1 MQYLPFTPY
10 PSYIFGAGAVSVL
23 GEKVKELGATK
34 AMLIFDPGVE
44 AAGIPK
50 KAIAS
55 LEQAGVPY
63 VCFNGVHADP
73 SVDVVDACAKLGLDN
88 GVDLVIGL
96 GGGSSMDT
104 AKCSSIMLSG
114 LEGPAAKYVLAVPP
128 VIDTTCPVVLV
139 PTTCGTGSEVT
150 PVAVISR
157 PDMNTKW
164 SVFVNVNLAIVDPEL
179 AVTLPPEQ
187 TASTGLDALAHCIE
201 GYTNK
206 FRQPMADEM
215 ALVGIRKIADNLL
228 RCYQHPDDVE
238 ARSEMAM
245 AATMGGLAF
254 KDPLTHVGHAMGDAY
269 GCNFHTPHGQSCV
282 FGLSATVKLVA
293 GIMPRETAR
302 IAEAMR
308 LPLTGKETPDELG
321 TLVEQ
326 EIQRY
331 MRLMDVKSQ
340 KALGFSREKV
350 IGMAKE
356 VSENHLAR
364 HCPVEITEERAAQL
378 LAYAY
383 DSYQ

>member
-1 MQYLPFTPY
+1 MSYIPFTPY
-10 PSYIFGAGAVSVL
+10 PSYIFGAGSISVL
-23 GEKVKELGATK
+23 GEKVKELGAKK
-34 AMLIFDPGVE
+34 AMLIFDFGVE

-50 KAIAS
+50 KAAAS
-55 LEQAGVPY
+55 LDAAGVPHI
-63 VCFNGVHADP
+63 CFNGVHADP
-73 SVDVVDACAKLGLDN
+73 SVDVVDKCAALGLEN
-88 GVDLVIGL
+88 GVDLVIGV

-104 AKCSSIMLSG
+104 AKCTSILLSG
-114 LEGPAAKYVLAVPP
+114 FEGPAAKYVLAVPP

-179 AVTLPPEQ
+179 TVTLPLEQ

-206 FRQPMADEM
+206 FRNPVADEM
-215 ALVGIRKIADNLL
+215 ALVGIRKIADNLI
-228 RCYQHPDDVE
+228 RSYEHPGDVE

-293 GIMPRETAR
+293 PILPKEMAK

-308 LPLTGKETPDELG
+308 LPLTGRETAEELG
-321 TLVEQ
+321 TLVEK

-331 MRLMDVKSQ
+331 MRVMNVQSQ
-340 KALGFSREKV
+340 KALGFPRDKV
-350 IGMAKE
+350 VAMAKE
-356 VSENHLAR
+356 VSENYLSA
-364 HCPVEITEERAAQL
+364 HCPIEITEERAAEL